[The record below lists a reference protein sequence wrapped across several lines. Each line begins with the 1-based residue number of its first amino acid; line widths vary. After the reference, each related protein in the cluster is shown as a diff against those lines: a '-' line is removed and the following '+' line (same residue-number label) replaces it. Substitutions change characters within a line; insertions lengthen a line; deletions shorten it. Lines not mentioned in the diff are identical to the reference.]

1 MKSLETQEL
10 ESLRSL
16 SSKVKTL
23 KEEIADI
30 EVNLSRLNNRKPALI
45 FDIENTAEEL
55 TSLQGELQE
64 KYGNVVIDL
73 NTGEIKDG
81 KY

>member
-10 ESLRSL
+10 EDLRSL
-16 SSKVKTL
+16 SSRVKTL

-30 EVNLSRLNNRKPALI
+30 EVNLSRLNNKKPMII
-45 FDIENTAEEL
+45 FDIENAAEEL
-55 TSLQGELQE
+55 TKLKNELQE

-81 KY
+81 QY

>member
-10 ESLRSL
+10 ESLRSF
-16 SSKVKTL
+16 SSRVRTL

-30 EVNLSRLNNRKPALI
+30 EVNLSRLNSKKPAVI
-45 FDIENTAEEL
+45 FDLENTAEEL
-55 TSLQGELQE
+55 SKLQTELQD

-81 KY
+81 QY

>member
-10 ESLRSL
+10 EDLRSL
-16 SSKVKTL
+16 SSRVKTL

-30 EVNLSRLNNRKPALI
+30 EVNLSRLNNKKPMVI
-45 FDIENTAEEL
+45 YDIENAAEEL
-55 TSLQGELQE
+55 TKLQGELQE

-81 KY
+81 QY

>member
-10 ESLRSL
+10 ESLRSF
-16 SSKVKTL
+16 SSRVKTL

-30 EVNLSRLNNRKPALI
+30 EVNLSRLNNKKPAVI
-45 FDIENTAEEL
+45 FDLENAADEL
-55 TSLQGELQE
+55 SKLQTELQE

>member
-1 MKSLETQEL
+1 MKSLEKQEL

-16 SSKVKTL
+16 SSKVKNL

-81 KY
+81 QY

>member
-10 ESLRSL
+10 EDLRSL
-16 SSKVKTL
+16 SSRVKTL

-30 EVNLSRLNNRKPALI
+30 EVNLSRLSNKKPMII
-45 FDIENTAEEL
+45 FDIENAADEL
-55 TSLQGELQE
+55 TKLQNELQE

-81 KY
+81 QY

>member
-1 MKSLETQEL
+1 MKSLEKQEL

-81 KY
+81 QY

>member
-10 ESLRSL
+10 EDLRFE
-16 SSKVKTL
+16 SSKVKNL
-23 KEEIADI
+23 KEELADI
-30 EVNLSRLNNRKPALI
+30 EVNLSRLGNKKPMII
-45 FDIENTAEEL
+45 FDLENAAEEL
-55 TSLQGELQE
+55 KKLQNELQE

-81 KY
+81 QY

>member
-10 ESLRSL
+10 ESLRSF
-16 SSKVKTL
+16 SSRVKTL

-30 EVNLSRLNNRKPALI
+30 EVNLSRLNNKKPAVI
-45 FDIENTAEEL
+45 FDLENAAEEL
-55 TSLQGELQE
+55 SKLQTELQD

-81 KY
+81 QY

>member
-30 EVNLSRLNNRKPALI
+30 EINLSRLNNRKPALI

-81 KY
+81 QY

>member
-10 ESLRSL
+10 EDLRSL
-16 SSKVKTL
+16 SSMVKSL

-30 EVNLSRLNNRKPALI
+30 EINLSRLNNKKPMLI
-45 FDIENTAEEL
+45 YDIENAAEEL
-55 TSLQGELQE
+55 TKLQGELQE

-81 KY
+81 QY

>member
-10 ESLRSL
+10 ESLRSF
-16 SSKVKTL
+16 SSRVKTL

-30 EVNLSRLNNRKPALI
+30 EVNLSRLNNKKPAVI
-45 FDIENTAEEL
+45 FDLENAAEEL
-55 TSLQGELQE
+55 SKLQAELQD

-81 KY
+81 QY

>member
-10 ESLRSL
+10 EDLRSF
-16 SSKVKTL
+16 SSRVKNL

-30 EVNLSRLNNRKPALI
+30 EVNLSRLNNKKPMII
-45 FDIENTAEEL
+45 FDIENAAEEL
-55 TSLQGELQE
+55 TKLQNELQE

-81 KY
+81 QY

>member
-81 KY
+81 QY

>member
-1 MKSLETQEL
+1 M
-10 ESLRSL
+10 RL
-16 SSKVKTL
+16 SSRVKNL

-30 EVNLSRLNNRKPALI
+30 EVNLSRLNNKKPMVI
-45 FDIENTAEEL
+45 FDIENAAEEL
-55 TSLQGELQE
+55 TKLQGELQE

-81 KY
+81 QY

>member
-10 ESLRSL
+10 EDLRSL
-16 SSKVKTL
+16 SSRVKSL

-30 EVNLSRLNNRKPALI
+30 EVNLSRLNNKKPMII
-45 FDIENTAEEL
+45 FDIENAAEEL
-55 TSLQGELQE
+55 TKLQNELQE

-81 KY
+81 QY

>member
-10 ESLRSL
+10 EDLRSL
-16 SSKVKTL
+16 SSRVKTL

-30 EVNLSRLNNRKPALI
+30 EVNLSRLNNKKPMII
-45 FDIENTAEEL
+45 FDIENAAEEL
-55 TSLQGELQE
+55 TKLQNELQE

-81 KY
+81 QY

>member
-30 EVNLSRLNNRKPALI
+30 EVNLSRLKNRKPALI

-81 KY
+81 QY

>member
-10 ESLRSL
+10 EDLRSL
-16 SSKVKTL
+16 SSRVKTL

-30 EVNLSRLNNRKPALI
+30 EVNLSRLNNKKPMII
-45 FDIENTAEEL
+45 FDIENAADEL
-55 TSLQGELQE
+55 TKLQNELQE

-81 KY
+81 QY

>member
-10 ESLRSL
+10 EDLRSL
-16 SSKVKTL
+16 SSRVKIL

-30 EVNLSRLNNRKPALI
+30 EVNLSRLNNKKPMII
-45 FDIENTAEEL
+45 FDIENAAEEL
-55 TSLQGELQE
+55 TKLQNELQE

-81 KY
+81 QY

>member
-10 ESLRSL
+10 EDLRSL
-16 SSKVKTL
+16 SSRVKNL

-30 EVNLSRLNNRKPALI
+30 EVNLSRLNNKKPMII
-45 FDIENTAEEL
+45 FDIENAADEL
-55 TSLQGELQE
+55 TKLQNELQE

-81 KY
+81 QY

>member
-1 MKSLETQEL
+1 MKSLEKEEL
-10 ESLRSL
+10 ESLRSF
-16 SSKVKTL
+16 SSRVKSL

-30 EVNLSRLNNRKPALI
+30 EVNLSRLNNKKPAVI
-45 FDIENTAEEL
+45 FDLENAAEEL
-55 TSLQGELQE
+55 SNLQTELQE

-81 KY
+81 QY

>member
-10 ESLRSL
+10 EDLRSL
-16 SSKVKTL
+16 SSRVKNL

-30 EVNLSRLNNRKPALI
+30 EVNLSRLNNKKPMII
-45 FDIENTAEEL
+45 FDIENAAEEL
-55 TSLQGELQE
+55 TKLQNELQE

-81 KY
+81 QY

>member
-10 ESLRSL
+10 ELLRSL
-16 SSKVKTL
+16 SSKVKNL

-81 KY
+81 QY

>member
-10 ESLRSL
+10 EDLRSL
-16 SSKVKTL
+16 SSRVKSL

-30 EVNLSRLNNRKPALI
+30 EVNLSRLNNKKPMII
-45 FDIENTAEEL
+45 FDIENAAEEL
-55 TSLQGELQE
+55 TKLQNELQE

-73 NTGEIKDG
+73 NTGDIKDG
-81 KY
+81 QY

>member
-10 ESLRSL
+10 EDLRSL
-16 SSKVKTL
+16 SSRVKNL

-81 KY
+81 QY

>member
-64 KYGNVVIDL
+64 KYGNVLIDL

-81 KY
+81 QY

>member
-10 ESLRSL
+10 EDLRSL
-16 SSKVKTL
+16 SSRVKNL

-30 EVNLSRLNNRKPALI
+30 EVNLSRLNNKKPMVI
-45 FDIENTAEEL
+45 FDIENAAEEL
-55 TSLQGELQE
+55 TKLQNELQE

-81 KY
+81 QY

>member
-10 ESLRSL
+10 EDLRSL
-16 SSKVKTL
+16 SSRVKSL

-30 EVNLSRLNNRKPALI
+30 EINLSRLNNKKPMLI
-45 FDIENTAEEL
+45 FDIENAAEEL
-55 TSLQGELQE
+55 TKLQGELQE

-81 KY
+81 QY

>member
-10 ESLRSL
+10 EDLRSL
-16 SSKVKTL
+16 SSRVKSL

-30 EVNLSRLNNRKPALI
+30 EINLSRLNNKKPMLI
-45 FDIENTAEEL
+45 YDIENAAEEL
-55 TSLQGELQE
+55 TKLQGELQE

-81 KY
+81 QY

>member
-10 ESLRSL
+10 EDLRSL
-16 SSKVKTL
+16 SSRVKTL

-30 EVNLSRLNNRKPALI
+30 EVNLSRLNNKKPMVI
-45 FDIENTAEEL
+45 FDIENAADEL
-55 TSLQGELQE
+55 TKLQNELQE

-81 KY
+81 QY

>member
-16 SSKVKTL
+16 SSKVKSL

-64 KYGNVVIDL
+64 KYGNVLIDL

-81 KY
+81 QY

>member
-10 ESLRSL
+10 EDLRSL
-16 SSKVKTL
+16 SSRVKTL

-30 EVNLSRLNNRKPALI
+30 EINLSRLNNKKPMVI
-45 FDIENTAEEL
+45 FDIENAAEEL
-55 TSLQGELQE
+55 TKLQGELQE

-81 KY
+81 QY

>member
-10 ESLRSL
+10 EDLRFL
-16 SSKVKTL
+16 SSRVKNL

-30 EVNLSRLNNRKPALI
+30 EVNLSRLNNKKPMVI
-45 FDIENTAEEL
+45 FDIENAAEEL
-55 TSLQGELQE
+55 TKLQNELQE

-81 KY
+81 QY

>member
-10 ESLRSL
+10 ESLRSF
-16 SSKVKTL
+16 SSRVKTL

-30 EVNLSRLNNRKPALI
+30 EVNLSRLNNKKPAVI
-45 FDIENTAEEL
+45 FDLENAADEL
-55 TSLQGELQE
+55 SKLQTELQE

-81 KY
+81 QY